1 MVRSSLLTWTH
12 AVVLLHQLSSSAL
25 RKEVSGY
32 KCCDVIVFGF
42 SAFIR
47 VCICIAVAYV
57 LFIYFLT
64 SCVASSRLQK
74 WRCCGRDLSQYLK
87 PWLLVYHLGME
98 RFVVPGSIPLG
109 FSVVSRNGT
118 NNATVHLH
126 SRTEVGVP
134 WGCTGPR
141 WLSGTNVSDH
151 HDV

>member
-1 MVRSSLLTWTH
+1 MPSLNKLLETICEFIHSIYNVECVFVRSASSYWTPALSNSRQPTL

-74 WRCCGRDLSQYLK
+74 
-87 PWLLVYHLGME
+87 
-98 RFVVPGSIPLG
+98 
-109 FSVVSRNGT
+109 
-118 NNATVHLH
+118 
-126 SRTEVGVP
+126 
-134 WGCTGPR
+134 
-141 WLSGTNVSDH
+141 
-151 HDV
+151 